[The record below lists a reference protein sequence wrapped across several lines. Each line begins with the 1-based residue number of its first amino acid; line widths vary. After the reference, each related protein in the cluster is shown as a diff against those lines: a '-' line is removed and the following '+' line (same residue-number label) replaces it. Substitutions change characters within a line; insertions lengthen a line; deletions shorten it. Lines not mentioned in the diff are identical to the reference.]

1 MPQTVELRIVL
12 GATKELSKDMAG
24 CPVKSH
30 TTKHR
35 TPTLEGDI
43 EPHVKAP
50 EAHHRVNRQHLQ
62 GKTCLLGPESHEP
75 MHHEIPPIRSTSLPA
90 TEDVAKMHV
99 ECCGSQEIL
108 GDPTFAVVIVG
119 P

>member
-1 MPQTVELRIVL
+1 MPQIVELLIVL

-35 TPTLEGDI
+35 TPTLKGDI
-43 EPHVKAP
+43 KPHGMAP
-50 EAHHRVNRQHLQ
+50 EAHHRVDSQHLQ

-75 MHHEIPPIRSTSLPA
+75 MHHEIPPHQKHFPPS
-90 TEDVAKMHV
+90 H
-99 ECCGSQEIL
+99 
-108 GDPTFAVVIVG
+108 
-119 P
+119 